1 MIKQDY
7 KTGDKIVSIK
17 PGIFNGLEGVV
28 LSVDPEKRKSLTVI
42 CGANGTWSFSYD
54 EVEPMN
60 GEKPIKV
67 DTKIT
72 QPEIDNKI
80 EKLTVVK
87 TKRGSYVKHSK
98 ADPKKEKRA
107 YVRKKDQPV
116 KEIKP
121 KRAYN
126 KKPK

>member
-1 MIKQDY
+1 MKQNY
-7 KTGDKIVSIK
+7 KTGDKVISIK

-54 EVEPMN
+54 EVELMN
-60 GEKPIKV
+60 GEKSIRV
-67 DTKIT
+67 DVKIN
-72 QPEIDNKI
+72 QPEMDNKI
-80 EKLTVVK
+80 ENLTVVK
-87 TKRGSYVKHSK
+87 TKRGSYIKHSK
-98 ADPKKEKRA
+98 AEPQKEKRA

-116 KEIKP
+116 KGIKT